1 MAQYKTFYAVV
12 SHEEVDYMLK
22 NRFLV
27 RIYED
32 EADTWDKPMDSW
44 MLQQMRT
51 KLPTTA
57 FHPLRP
63 EYNYAHHLF
72 VNREDVGEPGND
84 YVVLE
89 LVLNVNNV
97 LYFDIGDYIT
107 ISNNI
112 CNGHALTYLADSEKE
127 ADENKDATSDV
138 VQASWTKLFDVN
150 RPRDQVYCGTQR
162 EIHAT
167 TPCISIANVA
177 KYYTCSN

>member
-1 MAQYKTFYAVV
+1 MAQFKTFYTVV
-12 SHEEVDYMLK
+12 SQDEVDFMLNK
-22 NRFLV
+22 RFLV

-32 EADTWDKPMDSW
+32 ESDAWDKPMDQW
-44 MLQQMRT
+44 MLKQMRE

-57 FHPLRP
+57 FHPLRT
-63 EYNYAHHLF
+63 EYNYSHHLF
-72 VNREDVGEPGND
+72 VNREDVGQPGSG

-89 LVLNVNNV
+89 VVLNVNNV

-112 CNGHALTYLADSEKE
+112 CNGHALTYLADSENEAEANKE
-127 ADENKDATSDV
+127 ATAEV
-138 VQASWTKLFDVN
+138 VNASWTKMFDVN
-150 RPRDQVYCGTQR
+150 RPRDPLYCGTQR

-177 KYYTCSN
+177 EYYTCA